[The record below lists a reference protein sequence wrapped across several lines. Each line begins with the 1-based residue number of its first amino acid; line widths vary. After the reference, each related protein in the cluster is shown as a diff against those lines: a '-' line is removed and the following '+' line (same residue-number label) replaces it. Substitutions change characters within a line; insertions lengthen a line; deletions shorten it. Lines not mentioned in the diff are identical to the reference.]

1 MDYQGMLTVD
11 FWINKLSILGDF
23 SIFDYFLIAV
33 VIVSVIDACKRGIVD
48 ELLNVI
54 LVCAPLALTYF
65 CHDNFVTNALKQYF
79 ADSEFV
85 PFLYVE
91 YVVTFVLSFI
101 VFHLIIIDM
110 KDRMI
115 KKEDENIISIN
126 KMFGAVFG
134 IIRVYVLLFFVM
146 AVYDDFTQFTLV
158 KESLICSRIIQDVG
172 KRFNKPLTENLQKV
186 KNTGLKA
193 VKKAINGDE
202 GGEE

>member
-1 MDYQGMLTVD
+1 MDYQGMFNVD
-11 FWINKLSILGDF
+11 FWISKLSILGDF
-23 SIFDYFLIAV
+23 SIFDYFIIA
-33 VIVSVIDACKRGIVD
+33 ITIFSVIDACKRGIVD

-54 LVCAPLALTYF
+54 LVCAPLALTFF

-101 VFHLIIIDM
+101 VFHLIVIDI
-110 KDRMI
+110 KDRMV

-146 AVYDDFTQFTLV
+146 AIYEDFTQFTIV
-158 KESLICSRIIQDVG
+158 KESTICSRIMQDVG
-172 KRFNKPLTENLQKV
+172 KRFNKPLTDNLRKV
-186 KNTGLKA
+186 KKTGMSV
-193 VKKAINGDE
+193 VKKVISEDND
-202 GGEE
+202 GE